1 MIANESCWN
10 CCLTTALRRAKALP
24 VPPEKTEE
32 MLAEIRRA
40 ADGCR
45 GSESAP
51 AMSAILTNVMKMYAD
66 VDDQYVEPKRRF
78 NELMLN
84 LEKRIADEV
93 MADEDPLKRAVQY
106 AMAGNYIDFGALDVV
121 TEDKLM
127 EILAGSSKIALDSKT
142 LDRLKNDLTS
152 KKKLVYITDNCGEIV
167 MDKILI
173 RLIRQMNP
181 TLDVT
186 ILVRG
191 MPTHN
196 DAPPLDA
203 AFIGLSDIAP
213 VIGNGTCA
221 PGTPLDGRLIVP
233 EGIRELLG
241 GADICIAKGQGN
253 FESLHGSGLNIYY
266 LFLCKCTAFM
276 DRFGM
281 EQFAGVM
288 VNERDVM
295 IRQ

>member
-167 MDKILI
+167 MDK
-173 RLIRQMNP
+173 MKN
-181 TLDVT
+181 LDPVAYVRFASVYREFKDVNTFMDELKSVLRKEADGT
-186 ILVRG
+186 I
-191 MPTHN
+191 T
-196 DAPPLDA
+196 DATDK
-203 AFIGLSDIAP
+203 S
-213 VIGNGTCA
+213 
-221 PGTPLDGRLIVP
+221 TPLL
-233 EGIRELLG
+233 
-241 GADICIAKGQGN
+241 K
-253 FESLHGSGLNIYY
+253 
-266 LFLCKCTAFM
+266 
-276 DRFGM
+276 
-281 EQFAGVM
+281 EQ
-288 VNERDVM
+288 
-295 IRQ
+295 

>member
-24 VPPEKTEE
+24 VPPDKTEE
-32 MLAEIRRA
+32 MLAEIRRT
-40 ADGCR
+40 ADGCAGR
-45 GSESAP
+45 ESAP

-127 EILAGSSKIALDSKT
+127 EILAGSSKIALSPKT
-142 LDRLKNDLTS
+142 LDRLKNDLIS

-167 MDKILI
+167 MDKILL

-181 TLDVT
+181 ALDVT

-196 DAPPLDA
+196 DATVEDA
-203 AFIGLSDIAP
+203 AFVGLSDIAP
-213 VIGNGTCA
+213 VVGNGTCA

-233 EGIRELLG
+233 DEIRELLG
-241 GADICIAKGQGN
+241 GADICISKGQGN